1 MLLFVYCLSLL
12 QTYLLLTCKDR
23 LDRLMD
29 EQAVNS
35 VVDRGY
41 VLLIKI
47 VRYVCSWLSKNEVN
61 KTYLNLRAYFEVNL
75 NDKER
80 NIISFIHIALSL
92 ILIALTVMLGT
103 D

>member
-12 QTYLLLTCKDR
+12 QTYFLLTCKDR

-29 EQAVNS
+29 EQRVNS

-47 VRYVCSWLSKNEVN
+47 VRYACSRLSKNEVD
-61 KTYLNLRAYFEVNL
+61 KTYLNLRAYFEANL
-75 NDKER
+75 SDKER